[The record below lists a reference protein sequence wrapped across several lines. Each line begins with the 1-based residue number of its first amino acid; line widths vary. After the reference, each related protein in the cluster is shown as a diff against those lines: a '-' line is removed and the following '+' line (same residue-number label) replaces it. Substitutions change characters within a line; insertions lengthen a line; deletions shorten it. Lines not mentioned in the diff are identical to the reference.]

1 MTDTAASLTAT
12 SLTAAIARWNAGDL
26 AGYLDLYD
34 PAIRLH
40 GYAPAPLDRAA
51 AEGFY
56 RAVWA
61 ALPAPGRPGPQLD
74 LHEVIASGDRLAA
87 RFTMSGSHAAPFMGV
102 PATGRPYL
110 LSGITILHFA
120 GARVVERWSS
130 ADMLGLLVQ
139 LGALPPPG

>member
-1 MTDTAASLTAT
+1 MTDTAAC
-12 SLTAAIARWNAGDL
+12 LTAAIARWNAGDL
-26 AGYLDLYD
+26 AGYLELYD

-51 AEGFY
+51 VEGFY
-56 RAVWA
+56 RAVCA
-61 ALPAPGRPGPQLD
+61 ALPAPGRSAPHLD
-74 LHEVIASGDRLAA
+74 LHEVIATGDRLAA
-87 RFTMSGSHAAPFMGV
+87 RFSMSGSHAATFLGV
-102 PATGRPYL
+102 PATGRPYV

-130 ADMLGLLVQ
+130 TDMLGLLVQ